1 MEGGMSVNT
10 ERVLILTLSFG
21 SGHTQAARTIAREL
35 KTQTPDAEVRVIDAL
50 EDCRR
55 LFRAGYVW
63 PYWAMLR
70 YAPALWDRFFARRI
84 ARKIQHTAP
93 EWSFLWGCPRIFE
106 AIAEFKPQ
114 TIVAVEV
121 AACEMAAI
129 AKRGGLTN
137 ARIVN
142 VITDYEAE
150 PAWVKPETDVYA
162 VVDERVRSQLSY
174 WGVSEEKIE
183 TCGIP
188 TDVRFRS
195 GNDERTTRARYGI
208 YDDIPIVLIMGG
220 GMGPTRMHR
229 VVAHLIENREQM
241 HVIVVTGH
249 DRRARRRIARFC
261 AEPTVSLRL
270 LGWTEDIAALMKAAS
285 VLVTKPGGLTI
296 AEAALCGL
304 PLVLFDA
311 IPGPEQR
318 NSARVADAGAGIV
331 TTSPLETSLAALSL
345 LRDESARR
353 RMSAC
358 AQRLARPD
366 AAAEIVRLI
375 TNREVSAQPRVRR
388 MTA

>member
-1 MEGGMSVNT
+1 MNVNT

-21 SGHTQAARTIAREL
+21 SGHVRAARTVAHEL
-35 KTQTPDAEVRVIDAL
+35 KTQAPDTEVYVIDAL

-55 LFRAGYVW
+55 LFRAAYVW
-63 PYWAMLR
+63 PYWAMIR

-84 ARKIQHTAP
+84 TKKIQHTAP
-93 EWSFLWGCPRIFE
+93 EWTFRWGCPAVFE
-106 AIAEFKPQ
+106 AIAEFQPH

-129 AKRGGLTN
+129 AKREGLTN
-137 ARIVN
+137 ARIIN

-150 PAWVKPETDVYA
+150 PAWVNREADIY
-162 VVDERVRSQLSY
+162 VVGDERVRTQLSY
-174 WGVSEEKIE
+174 WGVSEEKIKL
-183 TCGIP
+183 CGIP
-188 TDVRFRS
+188 TDIHFRPR
-195 GNDERTTRARYGI
+195 NDERTTRACYGI
-208 YDDIPIVLIMGG
+208 YDDLPIVLIMGG

-229 VVAHLIENREQM
+229 VVAHLVGTQEQM

-249 DRRARRRIARFC
+249 DRKARRRIARFC
-261 AEPTVSLRL
+261 AEPKISLRL
-270 LGWTEDIAALMKAAS
+270 LGWTEDIAALMNAAS
-285 VLVTKPGGLTI
+285 VLVTKPGGITI
-296 AEAALCGL
+296 SEASLCRL

-318 NSARVADAGAGIV
+318 NAERLAEAGAGIV
-331 TTSPLETSLAALSL
+331 TKSPLETAQAVVSL

-353 RMSAC
+353 RISAC
-358 AQRLARPD
+358 AQRLARPN

-375 TNREVSAQPRVRR
+375 TSREDFAQPLMSRR

>member
-1 MEGGMSVNT
+1 MSVNT

-21 SGHTQAARTIAREL
+21 SGHTQAARTVAREL
-35 KTQTPDAEVRVIDAL
+35 KSQTPDAEVCVIDAL

-63 PYWAMLR
+63 PYWAMVR

-84 ARKIQHTAP
+84 SRKIQHTAP
-93 EWSFLWGCPRIFE
+93 DWTFLWGCPRVFQS
-106 AIAEFKPQ
+106 IAEFKPH

-129 AKRGGLTN
+129 AKREGLTN
-137 ARIVN
+137 ARIIN

-150 PAWVKPETDVYA
+150 PAWVKRETDFY
-162 VVDERVRSQLSY
+162 VVGDDGVRTQLSY
-174 WGVSEEKIE
+174 WGVPEEKIK

-188 TDVRFRS
+188 TDMRFRS
-195 GNDERTTRARYGI
+195 RNDERTTRARYGI

-229 VVAHLIENREQM
+229 VVAHLVENREQM
-241 HVIVVTGH
+241 HVIAVTGH
-249 DRRARRRIARFC
+249 DRKARRKIARFC
-261 AEPTVSLRL
+261 AEPTISLRL
-270 LGWTEDIAALMKAAS
+270 IGWTEDIAALMNAAS
-285 VLVTKPGGLTI
+285 ILVTKPGGLTI
-296 AEAALCGL
+296 AEAYLCRL

-318 NSARVADAGAGIV
+318 NSARVAEAGAGIL
-331 TTSPLETSLAALSL
+331 TKSPLETALAVVSL

-366 AAAEIVRLI
+366 ATAEIVRLI
-375 TNREVSAQPRVRR
+375 TDRKISAQSRVRR

>member
-1 MEGGMSVNT
+1 MV
-10 ERVLILTLSFG
+10 
-21 SGHTQAARTIAREL
+21 
-35 KTQTPDAEVRVIDAL
+35 
-50 EDCRR
+50 
-55 LFRAGYVW
+55 
-63 PYWAMLR
+63 R

-93 EWSFLWGCPRIFE
+93 EWSFLWGCPGVFE
-106 AIAEFKPQ
+106 AIAEFKPH

-129 AKRGGLTN
+129 AKRKGLTN
-137 ARIVN
+137 ARIIN

-150 PAWVKPETDVYA
+150 PAWVKPETDLYA
-162 VVDERVRSQLSY
+162 VGDEGVRSQLSY
-174 WGVSEEKIE
+174 WGVPEEKIK

-188 TDVRFRS
+188 TDMRFRA

-220 GMGPTRMHR
+220 GMGPTRMDR
-229 VVAHLIENREQM
+229 VVAHLVENREQM

-261 AEPTVSLRL
+261 AEPTISLRL
-270 LGWTEDIAALMKAAS
+270 LGWTVDVAALMKAAS

-331 TTSPLETSLAALSL
+331 TKSPLETSLAVLSL

-375 TNREVSAQPRVRR
+375 TNREVSVQSLVRR